1 MVQCNTPKLSVVMN
15 NVVNSTVRNRRK
27 AIGTRRIFKTISQF
41 ILLIHHCNQA
51 LAKIL
56 FIVSTSLLFNL
67 KLLVNTVGSG
77 VIMKS
82 LIKAGL
88 LGTALTAVIGLTA
101 CQSSTAPQDKPHHPM
116 MHKDGDRGH
125 HMKRHHRNM
134 TPEQRAEWDKRR
146 AERQMH
152 YQQLQ
157 QACAGKPAGQ
167 TVQLKMAD
175 KTIEGTCEM
184 RFKPKRTAT
193 VAPQPSTAQP
203 LTPQPAAKP
212 VA

>member
-1 MVQCNTPKLSVVMN
+1 MN

-67 KLLVNTVGSG
+67 KLLVNIVGSG
-77 VIMKS
+77 VIIMKS

-88 LGTALTAVIGLTA
+88 LGTALTAVMGLTA

-125 HMKRHHRNM
+125 HMKRVQSGISAVLNGRCIISSSSR
-134 TPEQRAEWDKRR
+134 PAQVSLPDKPFSSRWPTKPLK
-146 AERQMH
+146 APVKCALSLNG
-152 YQQLQ
+152 QQQWRPSLQ
-157 QACAGKPAGQ
+157 
-167 TVQLKMAD
+167 LL
-175 KTIEGTCEM
+175 
-184 RFKPKRTAT
+184 
-193 VAPQPSTAQP
+193 SH
-203 LTPQPAAKP
+203 
-212 VA
+212 